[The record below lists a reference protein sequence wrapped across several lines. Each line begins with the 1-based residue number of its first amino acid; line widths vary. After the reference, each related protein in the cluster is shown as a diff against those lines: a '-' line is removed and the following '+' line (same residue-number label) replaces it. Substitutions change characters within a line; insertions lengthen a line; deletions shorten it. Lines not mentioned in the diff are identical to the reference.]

1 MKQYYIV
8 FKNREMEYWCGDSAR
23 AYVLLQ
29 IGNIVLPLGSR
40 KPKNVSRETI
50 KQF

>member
-1 MKQYYIV
+1 MKQYYLVI
-8 FKNREMEYWCGDSAR
+8 KNSEKEYWCGDSSR

-29 IGNIVLPLGSR
+29 IGNIVLPLGGR